1 VERSDSLNAAM
12 AELESLTER
21 IVAQRM
27 RVYADVAPKDIF
39 EDPKDAWRELNRSAM
54 GVPRTLGIVL
64 K

>member
-1 VERSDSLNAAM
+1 M